1 VLDSNHLLELGGPV
15 TPATTAPA
23 ATMARWCAPAEID
36 AAAAAAVAALR
47 PYYAQP
53 QPTPV
58 VVQLVVDN
66 SLDGVAAVLA
76 AAQIDAG
83 HTALIPLARLDELA
97 PIADRAWPG
106 GARLRY
112 KDGAVHVLRPAA
124 AADAAQAVPPA
135 APATLTL
142 FTSGSTGAA
151 RPVLYTWAS
160 WRLQGEQAVP
170 HLAHGR
176 TSADVAVVLTT
187 AVAHAY
193 ALMGVFAAP
202 HARWTL
208 VIAPGAPGLAEVL
221 RTPPPAAH
229 AAAAIVVLGAPAV
242 YERALAEHADVRAGP
257 GRPAVA
263 VAWSAGCPLPRAVA
277 QAWTDRGYVPIGQ
290 NYGTTETGF
299 IAFGPG
305 GGGGGGS
312 GSAAEPAGAVGRAD
326 PAHVTLQPPLAD
338 RGAPAPWTHEVCVH
352 SPWRSLGYVVYGGV
366 LLPHGPFYRTGDAGA
381 LAADGTLLVGPRLR
395 AFLRVRAADGTEV
408 RLLPADVES
417 QLLAIP
423 AVRAAAVVDVPGVGV
438 GALVVP
444 AAAADVVRATLPRDA
459 PHRPA
464 LVVGVDALP
473 TSAAGK
479 VLLGEVLARLQGC
492 KSDAAV

>member
-1 VLDSNHLLELGGPV
+1 
-15 TPATTAPA
+15 
-23 ATMARWCAPAEID
+23 MARWCSPAEID
-36 AAAAAAVAALR
+36 AAVAVAVEALR

-53 QPTPV
+53 QLTSAV
-58 VVQLVVDN
+58 LQLVVDN

-76 AAQIDAG
+76 AAQIDTG

-97 PIADRAWPG
+97 PIADCAWPG

-112 KDGAVHVLRPAA
+112 QNGAVHILRPAVP
-124 AADAAQAVPPA
+124 ADAGLAVPPA
-135 APATLTL
+135 SPATLTL
-142 FTSGSTGAA
+142 FTSGSTGVA

-208 VIAPGAPGLAEVL
+208 VVAPGAPGLAEVL
-221 RTPPPAAH
+221 RTSPPAAH
-229 AAAAIVVLGAPAV
+229 AEAAIVVLGAPAV
-242 YERALAEHADVRAGP
+242 YERTLAQHADLRPGP
-257 GRPAVA
+257 GRLTVA

-277 QAWTDRGYVPIGQ
+277 RAWMDRGYVPIGQ

-305 GGGGGGS
+305 GGDGS
-312 GSAAEPAGAVGRAD
+312 RAAAEPVGAVGRAD

-352 SPWRSLGYVVYGGV
+352 SAWRSLGYVLYGGV
-366 LLPHGPFYRTGDAGA
+366 LLPHGLFYRTGDAGA
-381 LAADGTLLVGPRLR
+381 LAPDGVLLVGPRLR
-395 AFLRVRAADGTEV
+395 AFLRVHAADGSEV
-408 RLLPADVES
+408 RLLPADVEA

-423 AVRAAAVVDVPGVGV
+423 LVRAAVVMEVPGVGV

-444 AAAADVVRATLPRDA
+444 AAAADVVRSTLPRDV
-459 PHRPA
+459 PYRPA

-479 VLLGEVLARLQGC
+479 VLLGEVLALLQAC
-492 KSDAAV
+492 KSDAAL